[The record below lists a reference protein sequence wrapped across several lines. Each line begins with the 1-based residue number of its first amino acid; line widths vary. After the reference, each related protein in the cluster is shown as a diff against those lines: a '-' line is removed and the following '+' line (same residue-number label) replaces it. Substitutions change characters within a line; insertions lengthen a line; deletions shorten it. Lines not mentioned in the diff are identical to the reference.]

1 MYKRQHLDRA
11 FSRDDGDGDG
21 PRYVQDALRAHAT
34 RLRQW
39 LDEGAAIYVCG
50 SLKGMA
56 PGVDA
61 VLVNLIGQAG
71 VDKLIETGR
80 YRRDVY

>member
-1 MYKRQHLDRA
+1 MT
-11 FSRDDGDGDG
+11 RDVPDHALAADAAAIHRG
-21 PRYVQDALRAHAT
+21 YVQDALRAEAA

-39 LDEGAAIYVCG
+39 VDDGAAIMVCG
-50 SLKGMA
+50 SLQGMA

-61 VLVNLIGQAG
+61 VLREVLGNERVEDLLVA
-71 VDKLIETGR
+71 GR